1 MCSHLDS
8 PPQAA
13 AVAWRRRCH
22 GLLPSFFAPTPFVL
36 PRRHPFSFRPLQP
49 LVIPPFWS
57 PSHTSVPS
65 RRPPSPQTSFRL
77 FPRPLL
83 LFRPPRPFHPV
94 IHPSLRPTYLARLTF
109 HPLSLS
115 RLPLS
120 FLWLPTSSLRRPQ
133 PPYPLLQP
141 FWPLISLSLLPRYC
155 PATLS
160 QPTSFPLNS
169 NFASQF
175 ARSFRDERDCCARI
189 NYILPLLLPAAI
201 SALEAHI
208 ASLRIVFSKG
218 RDVQAVIAWQQLV
231 LFSQMGR
238 VPHSSSDWFVDAIA
252 TAAVGSSSP
261 ALHMAL
267 AFSAIFFRSSSPP
280 IAVPL
285 LPLPFLSQPD
295 QSPPA
300 VPLPTRRPP
309 SASAAAAI
317 LPSITRRNS
326 AESSPFVLS
335 LQHRLLLPSPHYRSF
350 SLCKKK

>member
-1 MCSHLDS
+1 METSLSWSVAFFFCPDAVRATSAASFLVSAASAACYPSILVALTYQCPVPAATIAPNFISAIS
-8 PPQAA
+8 PAASFVQAA
-13 AVAWRRRCH
+13 
-22 GLLPSFFAPTPFVL
+22 PT
-36 PRRHPFSFRPLQP
+36 
-49 LVIPPFWS
+49 
-57 PSHTSVPS
+57 VPS
-65 RRPPSPQTSFRL
+65 RDSAVL
-77 FPRPLL
+77 AA
-83 LFRPPRPFHPV
+83 
-94 IHPSLRPTYLARLTF
+94 YLSRSSDFF

-133 PPYPLLQP
+133 PPFPLLQP

-160 QPTSFPLNS
+160 QPTSIPSNS

-175 ARSFRDERDCCARI
+175 ARSFRDERDCCACI
-189 NYILPLLLPAAI
+189 NYILPLLPPAAI

-208 ASLRIVFSKG
+208 ASLRIVVSKG

-238 VPHSSSDWFVDAIA
+238 VPRSSSDWFVDAIA

-300 VPLPTRRPP
+300 VPLPTRLPP